1 MTESSFFPDNVII
14 LNAVSILS
22 DCHIITPGSTP
33 DYPVPLF
40 FREAGE
46 EGNLVTVDYELP
58 AAFQLPAAP
67 GACINSDFLIVF
79 VILVVFDE
87 VSVHPADNAFRKA

>member
-1 MTESSFFPDNVII
+1 MSESSLLPDNVII

-58 AAFQLPAAP
+58 AVFQMSTAP
-67 GACINSDFLIVF
+67 RTCVLIPF
-79 VILVVFDE
+79 VILVIFDE
-87 VSVHPADNAFRKA
+87 VPVHPTDKAFRKA

>member
-1 MTESSFFPDNVII
+1 MSESSLLPDNVII

-58 AAFQLPAAP
+58 AALHLPDVP
-67 GACINSDFLIVF
+67 GTCVNPLRCPCRIRRDVRTSGDD
-79 VILVVFDE
+79 VI
-87 VSVHPADNAFRKA
+87 RKV